1 MIQPAAVQ
9 IIRDVQYGE
18 ADGVP
23 LFLDIVQPLARG
35 AYPRPAVL
43 EIHGGGWIAG
53 EKDPNSVLSL
63 ARAGFFCISID
74 YRLSPQHLFPAH
86 IHDCK
91 AAVRWLRVH
100 AYDLGVDPDHIGV
113 WGGSAGGHLAA
124 LLGTSYDVP
133 ELEGNSGW
141 PGVSARVQAVVSV
154 CGASDFSQIS
164 REHLEANPVK
174 LFGGPV
180 YEHPESVQLANPIA
194 HLRPDAPPFL
204 LFHGDADEL
213 SPYEQSVLLR
223 DALEHVGVPGTLHT
237 AHGGKH
243 GFTPEWNERIDKLR
257 TAFFKE
263 NLGDPEQEPS
273 TAAAR

>member
-1 MIQPAAVQ
+1 MSYPAEVQ
-9 IIRDVQYGE
+9 VVRDVKYGE
-18 ADGVP
+18 VNGAP
-23 LFLDIVQPLARG
+23 LLLDIVQPLARG
-35 AYPRPAVL
+35 AHLLPAIL
-43 EIHGGGWIAG
+43 EIHGGGWTTG

-63 ARAGFFCISID
+63 ARAGFFCISIN

-91 AAVRWLRVH
+91 AAVRWLRFH
-100 AYDLGVDPDHIGV
+100 ASDLGVEPERIGV
-113 WGGSAGGHLAA
+113 WGGSAGGHLAT

-141 PGVSARVQAVVSV
+141 SGVSARVQAVVSV

-164 REHLEANPVK
+164 REHLDANPVH

-180 YEHPESVQLANPIA
+180 HERPELVQLANPIA

-223 DALEHVGVPGTLHT
+223 DALEHTGVPVVLHT

-243 GFTPEWNERIDKLR
+243 GFTQEWNERIDKLR
-257 TAFFKE
+257 TAFFKN
-263 NLGDPEQEPS
+263 NLGDPKQEHS
-273 TAAAR
+273 SAAAP

>member
-1 MIQPAAVQ
+1 MNQSAEVQ

-23 LFLDIVQPLARG
+23 LFLDVVQPLVRD
-35 AYPRPAVL
+35 AYSRPAIL
-43 EIHGGGWIAG
+43 EIHGGGWSAG
-53 EKDPNSVLSL
+53 EKEIQRVLRL
-63 ARAGFFCISID
+63 ARAGFFCVSIN

-100 AYDLGVDPDHIGV
+100 ASDLGVDTDHIGV

-133 ELEGNSGW
+133 ELEGDSGW
-141 PGVSARVQAVVSV
+141 PDVSARVQAVVSV

-164 REHLEANPVK
+164 REHLEANPVE
-174 LFGGPV
+174 LFGGSV
-180 YEHPESVQLANPIA
+180 YEHPELVQLANPIA

-213 SPYEQSVLLR
+213 SPYEQSLLLR
-223 DALEHVGVPGTLHT
+223 DALERVGVPVALHT
-237 AHGGKH
+237 AYGGKH
-243 GFTPEWNERIDKLR
+243 GFTHEWDERIDELR

-263 NLGDPEQEPS
+263 HLGDPKQEPS
-273 TAAAR
+273 R

>member
-1 MIQPAAVQ
+1 MQRPAVQ
-9 IIRDVQYGE
+9 IIQDVKYGE
-18 ADGVP
+18 VDGLP
-23 LFLDIVQPLARG
+23 LFLDVVQPLARN
-35 AYPRPAVL
+35 ASPRPAVL
-43 EIHGGGWIAG
+43 EIHGGGWSAG
-53 EKDPNSVLSL
+53 EKEPQHVLRL
-63 ARAGFFCISID
+63 ALAGFFCVSIN
-74 YRLSPQHLFPAH
+74 YRLSPQHFFPAH

-100 AYDLGVDPDHIGV
+100 ASDLGVNPDRVGV

-164 REHLEANPVK
+164 NEHFAANPIS
-174 LFGGPV
+174 LFGGPPHQ
-180 YEHPESVQLANPIA
+180 HPELVQLANPIA

-213 SPYEQSVLLR
+213 SPYGQSVLLR
-223 DALEHVGVPGTLHT
+223 DALKRVGVPAILHT

-243 GFTPEWNERIDKLR
+243 GFTPVWEERIDDLR
-257 TAFFKE
+257 LAFFKKY
-263 NLGDPEQEPS
+263 LGDPQAPAS
-273 TAAAR
+273 